1 MNSDI
6 LQGRWQQLKGK
17 ALVKWGKLT
26 NDDIDQIEGER
37 ERLVGKLR
45 ERYGLEREKA
55 EREVDDW
62 IKADTTSN

>member
-6 LQGRWQQLKGK
+6 LQGRWQQLKGE
-17 ALVKWGKLT
+17 ARVKWGKLT

-37 ERLVGKLR
+37 ERLVGKIR
-45 ERYGLEREKA
+45 ERYGIARDKA

-62 IKADTTSN
+62 INTSRSPN